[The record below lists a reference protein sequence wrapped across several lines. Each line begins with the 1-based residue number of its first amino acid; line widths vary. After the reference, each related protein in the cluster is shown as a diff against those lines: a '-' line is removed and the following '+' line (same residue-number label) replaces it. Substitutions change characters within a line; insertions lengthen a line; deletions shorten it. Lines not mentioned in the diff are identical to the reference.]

1 MLTNCYAITRTLR
14 SMFYFSWLTWWQVVV
29 VPDVEAVAEKPLVQE
44 DVGDADDGQHD
55 HQVEELAQHEAP
67 EVDPE
72 PALNV
77 LGEILKKR
85 F

>member
-1 MLTNCYAITRTLR
+1 M
-14 SMFYFSWLTWWQVVV
+14 
-29 VPDVEAVAEKPLVQE
+29 QE

-85 F
+85 NVLSLS

>member
-1 MLTNCYAITRTLR
+1 M
-14 SMFYFSWLTWWQVVV
+14 
-29 VPDVEAVAEKPLVQE
+29 QE

-77 LGEILKKR
+77 LGEILKKTLFIAEVER
-85 F
+85 APMYWA